1 MQHRTELRNM
11 AAPSLQKQRFE
22 LKYIMDEA
30 QALAI
35 RDFVRC
41 YLDLDPH
48 GEGQPDL
55 SYPVHSLYLD
65 SPSMQL
71 YHSTINGNKNRF
83 KLRVR
88 FYDENQDSPVFLE
101 IKRRMNNIIS
111 KKRVGVKREGLFQI
125 LSGQTPHND

>member
-111 KKRVGVKREGLFQI
+111 KKRVGVKRE
-125 LSGQTPHND
+125 

>member
-55 SYPVHSLYLD
+55 S
-65 SPSMQL
+65 
-71 YHSTINGNKNRF
+71 
-83 KLRVR
+83 
-88 FYDENQDSPVFLE
+88 
-101 IKRRMNNIIS
+101 
-111 KKRVGVKREGLFQI
+111 
-125 LSGQTPHND
+125 